1 MAWSFTKWFRGGGAL
16 SEGKGDQYASPS
28 TPNVDGLK
36 SVSDDNALQ
45 ISTVWACVE
54 RRANLVASLPLFVYE
69 REENGQKTLA
79 RDTQLYRLLHDSP
92 NSRMTSFEFWRAMVM
107 NHDIHGNAYARI
119 DRNSRG
125 EAIALW
131 PMPSTQVTPV
141 VLDDGAMVYKYD
153 LNGNVAV
160 LAEQNVL
167 HIKNLGNGTVG
178 LSKLEFMRPTLD
190 ETIKA
195 QDTASKI
202 FGSTG
207 KPSGLLMIDAVLSKE
222 QRKSIQESFQGMQL
236 AGAGKLTVLEAG
248 MKYQQLTMTPEDMQ
262 LIDSRK
268 YSVEEVCRWMDM
280 PPVLVYHSNVT
291 TWGSGIEQVIDG
303 FYKLSARPLLTSI
316 EQAVSKRVLT
326 SSQRVSFHVE
336 FSLDAILRGSLK
348 DRMDSYK
355 TAVNYGLKTINE
367 CRQLENDPPIDGG
380 DKLMIQSNMV
390 TLEGAQNAGQKTPI
404 A

>member
-268 YSVEEVCRWMDM
+268 YSVEEVCR
-280 PPVLVYHSNVT
+280 
-291 TWGSGIEQVIDG
+291 
-303 FYKLSARPLLTSI
+303 
-316 EQAVSKRVLT
+316 
-326 SSQRVSFHVE
+326 
-336 FSLDAILRGSLK
+336 
-348 DRMDSYK
+348 
-355 TAVNYGLKTINE
+355 
-367 CRQLENDPPIDGG
+367 
-380 DKLMIQSNMV
+380 
-390 TLEGAQNAGQKTPI
+390 
-404 A
+404 

>member
-16 SEGKGDQYASPS
+16 SESKGDQYASPS
-28 TPNVDGLK
+28 TPNVEGLK
-36 SVSDDNALQ
+36 AVSEDNALQ
-45 ISTVWACVE
+45 VSTVWACVE

-79 RDTQLYRLLHDSP
+79 RDTPLYRLLHDAP

-119 DRNSRG
+119 ARNSRG

-131 PMPSTQVTPV
+131 PMPSAQVTPV
-141 VLDDGAMVYKYD
+141 VLDDGAMVYEYTLD
-153 LNGNVAV
+153 GNVAV

-178 LSKLEFMRPTLD
+178 LSKLEFMRQTLD

-195 QDTASKI
+195 QETASKI
-202 FGSTG
+202 FGATG
-207 KPSGLLMIDAVLSKE
+207 KPTGLLMIDQVLSPE
-222 QRKSIQESFQGMQL
+222 QRVALQNRYSGMQSTGTGRL
-236 AGAGKLTVLEAG
+236 MVLEAG
-248 MKYQQLTMTPEDMQ
+248 LKYQQLTMSPEDMQ
-262 LIDSRK
+262 LLDSRK

-316 EQAVSKRVLT
+316 EQAVSRRVLT

-390 TLEGAQNAGQKTPI
+390 TLEGAQNGNKNTLS
-404 A
+404 